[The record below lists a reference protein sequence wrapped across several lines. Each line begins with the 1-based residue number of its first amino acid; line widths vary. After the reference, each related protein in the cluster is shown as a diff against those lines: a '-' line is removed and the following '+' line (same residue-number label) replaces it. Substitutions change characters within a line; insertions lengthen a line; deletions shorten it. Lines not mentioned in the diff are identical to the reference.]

1 MENRGSEWRKWDLH
15 LHTPGTAINDK
26 FKLENNTNEDE
37 LWKEY
42 CKRINSSGVSVV
54 GITDYGSVDN
64 YIFLKK
70 NRDNFGLNKDVV
82 LFPNI
87 ELRVS
92 GITSSKSTKELGGT
106 HHVNLHIILSDKVEV
121 NKMEKLLRRK
131 QKIKNY
137 WSLHPIKMIFSLLLG
152 LPGLEKPI
160 QP

>member
-37 LWKEY
+37 LWKDY

-64 YIFLKK
+64 YFLLKE
-70 NRDNFGLNKDVV
+70 NRDNFELNKEVV

-92 GITSSKSTKELGGT
+92 GITSPKADKDSGGT
-106 HHVNLHIILSDKVEV
+106 HSVNLHILLS
-121 NKMEKLLRRK
+121 NKLKKETIDSLLRR
-131 QKIKNY
+131 IK
-137 WSLHPIKMIFSLLLG
+137 
-152 LPGLEKPI
+152 
-160 QP
+160 